1 MLGLFRRAVVIIYWI
16 ALPVAVMVCLGW
28 LLSVGVGGSGRA
40 PWTIGVGAGVFAV
53 LIAWRLW
60 LNSRAL
66 ARTGPLP
73 SARRLLLVVLPFALL
88 ALAGAA
94 LLGLGLVWISM
105 GVRLLF
111 GPELATSGYRDLV
124 SGAALPIG
132 GGILMAAVGGAMII
146 PLGWSLKTRPQPADN
161 F

>member
-1 MLGLFRRAVVIIYWI
+1 MQGLFRRAVVIFYWI
-16 ALPVAVMVCLGW
+16 ALPVAVLVCVGW
-28 LLSVGVGGSGRA
+28 FLNAGVAGSDGRS
-40 PWTIGVGAGVFAV
+40 WTIGGGAGVFAV

-66 ARTGPLP
+66 GRTGPLP
-73 SARRLLLVVLPFALL
+73 PARRLLLVVVPFALL
-88 ALAGAA
+88 ALAGVA
-94 LLGLGLVWISM
+94 LAGLGLVWIAM
-105 GVRLLF
+105 GVWLAF

-132 GGILMAAVGGAMII
+132 GGVLMAVVGGAMVV
-146 PLGWSLKTRPQPADN
+146 PLVRSLKTRPQPADN